1 MKRIDAYLFFDN
13 NCREVMTFYQEC
25 LGGELNL
32 MTIAQSP
39 IAAQMPEHM
48 ADLIMHACLN
58 NGDVILMASDNCMG
72 QPIPRGKN
80 VTLSLNCS
88 SEEEV
93 HALYAKLSAGGQ
105 ANNPPKLEFWGDV
118 FGMLTDKYDQDWMVT
133 YSLKSNSEKL

>member
-39 IAAQMPEHM
+39 MADQMPHM
-48 ADLIMHACLN
+48 ADLIMHACLT
-58 NGDVILMASDNCMG
+58 NGDLTLMASDNCMG
-72 QPIPRGKN
+72 EPIPKGKN
-80 VTLSLNCS
+80 VTLSLSCS

-93 HALYAKLSAGGQ
+93 HDVYAKLSAGGK
-105 ANNPPKLEFWGDV
+105 ANSLPKKEFWGDV
-118 FGMLTDKYDQDWMVT
+118 FGMLTDRYGQDWMTT
-133 YSLKSNSEKL
+133 YSPNK